1 MPDVSSL
8 VFPGGP
14 WQHRMVAANG
24 ARFHVVEAGEGPL
37 VVLLHG
43 FPQFWWTWRH
53 LLPHLVADGYRVAAM
68 DLRGYA
74 GSDKPPR
81 GYDPF
86 TLSADVA
93 GVIRSLGAADA
104 VVVGHGVG
112 GLVAWAMPV
121 LRPQVTRAIGVI
133 SAAHPRDV
141 RRAVLDSGEQRRAS
155 VRGLPLQ
162 LPFAPERRLTRQ
174 GGREVSALLTSWSAR
189 VWPDDSDKA
198 VFAEAMTIPAAAHCA
213 LEFHRW
219 AFRSLPRGDGR
230 RFATAMRTPVH
241 VPLLQLHGAA
251 DRVVLAET
259 AERAGAHVSG
269 PRTWASLPGLGHF
282 PHEEEPDAVAG
293 PLRSWL
299 RSLPEPA
306 GEAQAAH

>member
-81 GYDPF
+81 GYAPF
-86 TLSADVA
+86 TVWADVA

-219 AFRSLPRGDGR
+219 AFRSLPRPDGLR
-230 RFATAMRTPVH
+230 YAARMRSPLGVPVLQLQGAEDPVVLPATASGS
-241 VPLLQLHGAA
+241 GAWA
-251 DRVVLAET
+251 ARGYCWSVLE
-259 AERAGAHVSG
+259 GV
-269 PRTWASLPGLGHF
+269 GHF
-282 PHEEEPDAVAG
+282 PQEEAPDEVARRLLG
-293 PLRSWL
+293 WL
-299 RSLPEPA
+299 ERP
-306 GEAQAAH
+306 